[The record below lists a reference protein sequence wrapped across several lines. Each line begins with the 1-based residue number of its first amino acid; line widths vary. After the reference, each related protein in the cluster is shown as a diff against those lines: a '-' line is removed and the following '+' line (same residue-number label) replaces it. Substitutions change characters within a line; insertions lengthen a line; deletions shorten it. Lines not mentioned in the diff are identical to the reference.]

1 MSFPQW
7 LLMIVCAY
15 GMGFVA
21 AIPVGATQLEV
32 ARRALH
38 GYVSAAVMI
47 SLGSITSDLVYGLI
61 AFFALS
67 PFLQDPTVVSVFWL
81 TGGVISAVLGIWI
94 IRSGGEQKSS
104 DVKNIKALNN
114 LRVSYVTGFSLACTN
129 PMMIAWWLLGSQ
141 ALRDFHVVQRYDV
154 FSTSAFLIA
163 GIAGI
168 FSYQFVL
175 ARSIAKARKSFS
187 ERTIAKITVVFG
199 YILIGLAAL
208 LLVRAGM
215 QLLK

>member
-1 MSFPQW
+1 MSFTHWP
-7 LLMIVCAY
+7 LMIVCAY
-15 GMGFVA
+15 GMGFAA

-38 GYVSAAVMI
+38 GYMPAAVMI
-47 SLGSITSDLVYGLI
+47 SLGSITSDLGYGVI
-61 AFFALS
+61 AFFALA

-81 TGGVISAVLGIWI
+81 TGGVISAVLGVWI
-94 IRSGGEQKSS
+94 IRSGGSQKSS
-104 DVKNIKALNN
+104 DEKNIKALNN
-114 LRVSYVTGFSLACTN
+114 LRMSYFTGFSLACTN

-141 ALRDFHVVQRYDV
+141 ALRDFHVVERYDV
-154 FSTSAFLIA
+154 YATAVFLFA

-175 ARSIAKARKSFS
+175 ARTIARARKSFS
-187 ERTIAKITVVFG
+187 DRTVAKITVVFG
-199 YILIGLAAL
+199 YILIGLAAVL
-208 LLVRAGM
+208 LIRAGM